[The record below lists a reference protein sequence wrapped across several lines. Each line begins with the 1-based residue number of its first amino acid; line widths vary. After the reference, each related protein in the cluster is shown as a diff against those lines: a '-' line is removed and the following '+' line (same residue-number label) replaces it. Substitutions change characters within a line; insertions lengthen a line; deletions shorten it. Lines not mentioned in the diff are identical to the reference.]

1 MKKLVKVE
9 EVDGE
14 GLLGFLNKRVI
25 LMCGSYFYEGILEG
39 VNDTFVKL
47 LDAHIVF
54 ETGPFTDKSYKD
66 RQKLNSGEWY
76 VTTQSIESFGLSKL
90 N

>member
-14 GLLGFLNKRVI
+14 GLIGFLNKRVL
-25 LMCGSYFYEGILEG
+25 LMCSSYFYEGILEG
-39 VNDTFVKL
+39 VNASFVKL
-47 LDAHIVF
+47 TDAYIVF

-66 RQKLNSGEWY
+66 RQKLSSSEWY

-90 N
+90 S